1 MILNKI
7 SIKHATIA
15 DKIYIKELDIEDVDS
30 FKSAYTYLIVDDIL
44 FTYEINEEK
53 NIYAV
58 PSNSYKKLEFKE
70 YEDLRNFEDA
80 DKEFIFNGNLRP
92 EQQVMVDD
100 FFSIGERVRSGL
112 FQAPCGWGK
121 TYVACNLIAKANK
134 KTLILVHTKLLFRQW
149 IEELTNQIPDI
160 NIGTIGDGLYSIED
174 ITVGIYKSV
183 LNNIEEIHDRFSLLI
198 VDEAHL
204 CPADMFSQAVNSINC
219 RAKIAITATPKR
231 KDGKHVYLDDYFT
244 DFKSYAKDPRILLDP
259 KIEIISTDIPF
270 MVIDPKRDW
279 SRQINKLSKNSNYI
293 KLIAKIA
300 IEKIANGRCPL
311 ILSDRLNMLKEL
323 NTLIPN
329 SALMI
334 GSTKE
339 EDRKETL
346 ENVGNKYKCILST
359 KLFDEGI
366 SCHRLDTL
374 FLTCPSNNPI
384 KLEQRIGRIIREHPN
399 KKQPLVVDFWL
410 RGPIVGKQQKIR
422 YDWYGQKN
430 YEI

>member
-1 MILNKI
+1 M
-7 SIKHATIA
+7 
-15 DKIYIKELDIEDVDS
+15 
-30 FKSAYTYLIVDDIL
+30 
-44 FTYEINEEK
+44 
-53 NIYAV
+53 
-58 PSNSYKKLEFKE
+58 
-70 YEDLRNFEDA
+70 
-80 DKEFIFNGNLRP
+80 
-92 EQQVMVDD
+92 
-100 FFSIGERVRSGL
+100 
-112 FQAPCGWGK
+112 
-121 TYVACNLIAKANK
+121 
-134 KTLILVHTKLLFRQW
+134 
-149 IEELTNQIPDI
+149 
-160 NIGTIGDGLYSIED
+160 
-174 ITVGIYKSV
+174 
-183 LNNIEEIHDRFSLLI
+183 
-198 VDEAHL
+198 
-204 CPADMFSQAVNSINC
+204 
-219 RAKIAITATPKR
+219 
-231 KDGKHVYLDDYFT
+231 
-244 DFKSYAKDPRILLDP
+244 DP

-399 KKQPLVVDFWL
+399 KKQPLVVDFWF

>member
-231 KDGKHVYLDDYFT
+231 KDVKFIKGSILDGGLVRSTLKNIDYVFHLAAV
-244 DFKSYAKDPRILLDP
+244 S
-259 KIEIISTDIPF
+259 DI
-270 MVIDPKRDW
+270 
-279 SRQINKLSKNSNYI
+279 
-293 KLIAKIA
+293 
-300 IEKIANGRCPL
+300 
-311 ILSDRLNMLKEL
+311 
-323 NTLIPN
+323 
-329 SALMI
+329 
-334 GSTKE
+334 
-339 EDRKETL
+339 
-346 ENVGNKYKCILST
+346 KCN
-359 KLFDEGI
+359 
-366 SCHRLDTL
+366 
-374 FLTCPSNNPI
+374 PSNHSDP
-384 KLEQRIGRIIREHPN
+384 
-399 KKQPLVVDFWL
+399 
-410 RGPIVGKQQKIR
+410 
-422 YDWYGQKN
+422 
-430 YEI
+430 

>member
-422 YDWYGQKN
+422 YDWYVQKN

>member
-1 MILNKI
+1 MVLNKI
-7 SIKHATIA
+7 FIKHATIA
-15 DKIYIKELDIEDVDS
+15 DKIYIKELDIEDIDS

-44 FTYEINEEK
+44 FTYEIDEEK

-80 DKEFIFNGNLRP
+80 DKESIFNGNLRP

-346 ENVGNKYKCILST
+346 ENVGNKYKFILST

>member
-1 MILNKI
+1 
-7 SIKHATIA
+7 
-15 DKIYIKELDIEDVDS
+15 
-30 FKSAYTYLIVDDIL
+30 VDDIL

-149 IEELTNQIPDI
+149 IEELTNQIPNI

-323 NTLIPN
+323 NILIPN

>member
-1 MILNKI
+1 MNKVK
-7 SIKHATIA
+7 IKHATIA
-15 DKIYIKELDIEDVDS
+15 DRIYIKEEDIKDLAS
-30 FKSAYTYLIVDDIL
+30 FKAAYTYLIADDVL

-53 NIYAV
+53 NLYSV
-58 PSNSYKKLEFKE
+58 PSNSYKKLDFQE
-70 YEDLRNFEDA
+70 YEDLRNFEDHT
-80 DKEFIFNGNLRP
+80 KELTFNGTLRP
-92 EQQVMVDD
+92 EQQVMVDE
-100 FFSIGERVRSGL
+100 FFAINDRVRSGL

-121 TYVACNLIAKANK
+121 TYVACNLITRANK

-160 NIGTIGDGLYSIED
+160 EIGSIGDGLFSIGE

-183 LNNIEEIHDRFSLLI
+183 LNNIENIHDNFSLLI

-231 KDGKHVYLDDYFT
+231 KDGKHVFLDDYFT
-244 DFKSYAKDPRILLDP
+244 SFKSFAKDPRILLDP
-259 KIEIISTDIPF
+259 RVEIISTDIPF

-279 SRQINKLSKNSNYI
+279 SRQINKLSKNSEYV
-293 KLIAKIA
+293 KLIAKTA

-311 ILSDRLNMLKEL
+311 ILADRLDMLKEL
-323 NTLIPN
+323 NKLIPT

-339 EDRKETL
+339 EERKETL
-346 ENVGNKYKCILST
+346 ENVGTKYKCVLST

-384 KLEQRIGRIIREHPN
+384 KLEQRVGRIIREHED
-399 KKQPLVVDFWL
+399 KQRPLIIDFWL
-410 RGPIVGKQQKIR
+410 KGPIVGKQQKNR
-422 YDWYGQKN
+422 YEWYKRQN
-430 YEI
+430 YDL

>member
-15 DKIYIKELDIEDVDS
+15 DKIYIKELDIEDIDS

-44 FTYEINEEK
+44 FTYEIDEEK

-399 KKQPLVVDFWL
+399 KKQPLVVSSI
-410 RGPIVGKQQKIR
+410 GTVSVSIS
-422 YDWYGQKN
+422 
-430 YEI
+430 